1 MKKSLLPVT
10 LLFLLSL
17 FLFRCGDLDQ
27 NEKIVVP
34 KFHTASDEGLWI
46 NQSNTH
52 VPVITFDGKDEIN
65 VVVPIKPTKRP
76 IHYIEAIVLM
86 DGNKE
91 IDSNK
96 FSFSYDEPRA
106 HFKLPDPIKGN
117 YKVIVKC
124 NLHDMWMAPVVLPER
139 GKGKK

>member
-1 MKKSLLPVT
+1 MKKLLLPAA
-10 LLFLLSL
+10 LLFFLSL
-17 FLFRCGDLDQ
+17 FQYGCGDLDQ

-52 VPVITFDGKDEIN
+52 VPVITFDGKGEID

-76 IHYIEAIVLM
+76 IHYIEAIALM
-86 DGNKE
+86 DGNRE
-91 IDSNK
+91 IDSK
-96 FSFSYDEPRA
+96 KISFSYDEPRA

-117 YKVIVKC
+117 YKVIIKC
-124 NLHDMWMAPVVLPER
+124 NLHDMWMAPVVLPVR
-139 GKGKK
+139 GKK

>member
-1 MKKSLLPVT
+1 MKKLSPVIFI
-10 LLFLLSL
+10 FLMSL
-17 FLFRCGDLDQ
+17 FLYHCGDLDQ

-46 NQSNTH
+46 NKSDTH
-52 VPVITFDGKDEIN
+52 VPVIAFNGKDEID
-65 VVVPIKPTKRP
+65 VAVRLKPTKKP

-86 DGNKE
+86 DGDKE
-91 IDSNK
+91 IASKK
-96 FSFSYDEPRA
+96 FSFSYDEPGA
-106 HFKLPDPIKGN
+106 HFKLPDPVKGN

-139 GKGKK
+139 GKTNK